1 MRSSLVATKGLRL
14 VRGPSVR
21 RDAARRRWTVL
32 GAIASLAVASGL
44 IGYVSTPNA
53 VNEPRTDP
61 FSYFP
66 SP

>member
-32 GAIASLAVASGL
+32 GAIVSLAVASGL
-44 IGYVSTPNA
+44 IGYLTTPSV
-53 VNEPRTDP
+53 VNEPRTGP

-66 SP
+66 SE